1 MKLVF
6 KQRIFSWFDSYDI
19 YDENGN
25 VYFTVKGQLA
35 WGHMFKIYNKNNE
48 EIGKLKQKIFTFLP
62 KYEIYVNNELQGEI
76 VKEFTFFKPK
86 FHVTFGGI
94 TVTGDFFNWDYDV
107 FRNDTRIATINKEIF
122 RFRDTYTINV
132 NESDA
137 LLVLMIVLSIDSIKD
152 RQSSNNQ

>member
-62 KYEIYVNNELQGEI
+62 KYEVYVNNELQGEI
-76 VKEFTFFKPK
+76 IKEFTLLKPK
-86 FHVTFGGI
+86 FNVTFGGI

-107 FRNDTRIATINKEIF
+107 FRNGTRIATINKEIF
-122 RFRDTYTINV
+122 RLRDTYTITV

-137 LLVLMIVLSIDSIKD
+137 LIVLMIVLSIDSIKD